1 MHVRCAATLDFIKS
15 WEQMVDQGMCIY
27 CHTHSKVSH
36 DFKNHLK
43 YVDIKKEKFANNS
56 PAKT

>member
-1 MHVRCAATLDFIKS
+1 
-15 WEQMVDQGMCIY
+15 MVEQGMCIY

-56 PAKT
+56 TAKI